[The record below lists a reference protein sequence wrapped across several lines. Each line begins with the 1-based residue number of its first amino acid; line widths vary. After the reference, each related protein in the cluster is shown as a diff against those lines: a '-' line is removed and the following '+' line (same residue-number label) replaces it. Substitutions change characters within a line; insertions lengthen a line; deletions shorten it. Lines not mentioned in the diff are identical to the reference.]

1 MTDSMTVLE
10 ALDLLQL
17 APGAPPTEVSAAYR
31 EAITTCH
38 PDLATDESD
47 AAERAA
53 QATRVNLAHAL
64 LTKCGTGP
72 ASRPSYA
79 ANEWGDGQEVV
90 AEPTRATQGVQ
101 RPGAAPSPVHPCSD
115 APESSQRVSRPTP
128 VAPVINKHGWTRWT
142 VTAASVLVVVGALL
156 RILHFWSGRLA
167 DGPWGSADA
176 QKSVAA
182 ILVAAALGVG
192 GVWLLS
198 KLRPGVAVG
207 TLMVAVV
214 LYSSFSE
221 VHIRLNWAETS
232 LLFGSLVLTPLYFL
246 VFVPVRRRMAAVDAQ
261 EQPQGN

>member
-10 ALDLLQL
+10 ALDVLQL

-72 ASRPSYA
+72 APRPYA

-101 RPGAAPSPVHPCSD
+101 RPETDPSTDHLHATAPAPS
-115 APESSQRVSRPTP
+115 QRASRPTP
-128 VAPVINKHGWTRWT
+128 AAPVINKRGWTRWT

-176 QKSVAA
+176 QKCVAA

-198 KLRPGVAVG
+198 KLRPGVAVA

-221 VHIRLNWAETS
+221 VHIRLNWAEAS

-246 VFVPVRRRMAAVDAQ
+246 VVVPVRCRMAELDAP

>member
-10 ALDLLQL
+10 ALDVLQL

-31 EAITTCH
+31 QAITTCH
-38 PDLATDESD
+38 PDLATGESD

-53 QATRVNLAHAL
+53 KATRVNLAHAL
-64 LTKCGTGP
+64 LTKYGTGP

-79 ANEWGDGQEVV
+79 ANDWGDAQEAVT
-90 AEPTRATQGVQ
+90 EPTRATQGVQ
-101 RPGAAPSPVHPCSD
+101 RPRAASSPVHPRSA
-115 APESSQRVSRPTP
+115 APGPPQRVSRT
-128 VAPVINKHGWTRWT
+128 APATSKKRVWPRWT
-142 VTAASVLVVVGALL
+142 VTAATVFVAVGALL
-156 RILHFWSGRLA
+156 RLLHFWSGLLA
-167 DGPWGSADA
+167 DSPWGSADA

-182 ILVAAALGVG
+182 VLVAAALGVG

-198 KLRPGVAVG
+198 KLRPGVAVA
-207 TLMVAVV
+207 TLVVAVV
-214 LYSSFSE
+214 LYSSFAE

-246 VFVPVRRRMAAVDAQ
+246 VVVPVRCRMAELDAP

>member
-10 ALDLLQL
+10 ALDVLQL

-72 ASRPSYA
+72 APRPYA

-101 RPGAAPSPVHPCSD
+101 RPRAASSPVHPRS
-115 APESSQRVSRPTP
+115 ATPGPPQRVSRT
-128 VAPVINKHGWTRWT
+128 APATSKKRVWPRWT
-142 VTAASVLVVVGALL
+142 VTAA
-156 RILHFWSGRLA
+156 
-167 DGPWGSADA
+167 
-176 QKSVAA
+176 
-182 ILVAAALGVG
+182 
-192 GVWLLS
+192 
-198 KLRPGVAVG
+198 
-207 TLMVAVV
+207 T
-214 LYSSFSE
+214 
-221 VHIRLNWAETS
+221 
-232 LLFGSLVLTPLYFL
+232 
-246 VFVPVRRRMAAVDAQ
+246 VFVAGDCCTRK
-261 EQPQGN
+261 